1 MSSLLPRKPEEIW
14 MKGTNELILTNDP
27 NKGEIKKAYKI
38 FEALSK
44 NSNYD
49 AFLSISYEKVK
60 IGNATP
66 RI

>member
-1 MSSLLPRKPEEIW
+1 MTPTKV
-14 MKGTNELILTNDP
+14 
-27 NKGEIKKAYKI
+27 EIKKAYKI